1 MHNIKI
7 YEHYSKETSNEYVVC
22 TLNRTTLTTSDLS
35 IVQATFPNLD
45 IQQIKCKKLIL
56 FSHVCESGLESF
68 RFLVWFSLSY
78 INLQVQPVDTTKRF
92 QSCGFDQKIS
102 CAFLRQFGNP
112 SSQCWQQW
120 HRLVTEWYTCWILLP
135 CSHFLVETGSRSETG
150 SVSQGL
156 EFRPFC
162 GYGGD
167 DTCTAAP
174 AVWLWQLL
182 LLPSLSSRI
191 SSILRVVD
199 STDAYEMVVAMFATA
214 SLLYAAKKVSW
225 RPRRMILEH
234 RIFWEAEE
242 DETEEEEDVELWVGV
257 RRWARKARRNI
268 KKAALET
275 GFSFQSCQLR
285 GGRWWK
291 TLRVAWTVSLNLWF
305 IPVLQ
310 LLMSGISQATVEKA
324 LSFWGEGRKDLRY
337 VCFATISEAL
347 SLDR

>member
-1 MHNIKI
+1 MI
-7 YEHYSKETSNEYVVC
+7 
-22 TLNRTTLTTSDLS
+22 
-35 IVQATFPNLD
+35 
-45 IQQIKCKKLIL
+45 
-56 FSHVCESGLESF
+56 
-68 RFLVWFSLSY
+68 
-78 INLQVQPVDTTKRF
+78 KRF
-92 QSCGFDQKIS
+92 HVRSW
-102 CAFLRQFGNP
+102 GNLEIP
-112 SSQCWQQW
+112 ALNVGSNGIVLQRSWDGDK
-120 HRLVTEWYTCWILLP
+120 
-135 CSHFLVETGSRSETG
+135 LVEFFARAVIFVWRQVLVRKPVLSRK
-150 SVSQGL
+150 VSS
-156 EFRPFC
+156 FDSC
-162 GYGGD
+162 GYGRD
-167 DTCTAAP
+167 YTAAP

-199 STDAYEMVVAMFATA
+199 STNAYEMVVAIFATA

-234 RIFWEAEE
+234 RVFWEAEE
-242 DETEEEEDVELWVGV
+242 DETEEEEDGELWVGV

-305 IPVLQ
+305 IPALQ
-310 LLMSGISQATVEKA
+310 LLMSGISQATMEKA
-324 LSFWGEGRKDLRY
+324 LSLWGQGRKDLRY